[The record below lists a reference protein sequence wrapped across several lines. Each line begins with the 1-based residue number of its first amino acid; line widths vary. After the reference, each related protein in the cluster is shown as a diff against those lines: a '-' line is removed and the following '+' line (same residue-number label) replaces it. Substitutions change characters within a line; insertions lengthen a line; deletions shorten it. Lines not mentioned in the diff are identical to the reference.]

1 MTDEELDNRKIGCL
15 IVTIAGLI
23 AVAFFVVALVD
34 TVFARDS
41 GQWENSDP
49 TIRQWYQ
56 ALMQPDN
63 PAVPCCG
70 EADAYWADS
79 FEVDGDKYVAIIT
92 DTRPDEP
99 LRRKHIDVGTKFVIP
114 NHKLKYDQSNPTGH
128 GIVFLSRNDFVYC
141 YVAPGGV

>member
-1 MTDEELDNRKIGCL
+1 MQRLVLGAAFGCL
-15 IVTIAGLI
+15 MS
-23 AVAFFVVALVD
+23 VAS
-34 TVFARDS
+34 ARDL
-41 GQWENSDP
+41 GQWESGDSR
-49 TIRQWYQ
+49 IREWYR

-63 PAVPCCG
+63 PAVSCCG

-92 DTRPDEP
+92 DPRAHEP
-99 LRRKHIDVGTKFVIP
+99 LRRKPVDIGTRIVVP

-128 GIVFLSRNDFVYC
+128 GVIFLSPSFHVYC